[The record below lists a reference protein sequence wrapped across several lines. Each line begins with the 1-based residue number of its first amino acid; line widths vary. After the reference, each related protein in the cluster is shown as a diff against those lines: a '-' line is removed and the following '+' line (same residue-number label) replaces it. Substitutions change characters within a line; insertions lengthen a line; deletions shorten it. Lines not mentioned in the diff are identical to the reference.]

1 MVIRVK
7 TLGRPKDR
15 AASQIPRKPSSS
27 DVRKPAISECQKKK
41 KTHLFPGERG
51 KGLFLPLS
59 FPSIRS
65 LHPQTQSSSC
75 RGCLFAKRG
84 FERHLVS
91 SWFNIFD

>member
-41 KTHLFPGERG
+41 KLICSLGREARCF
-51 KGLFLPLS
+51 S
-59 FPSIRS
+59 FPSPF
-65 LHPQTQSSSC
+65 PQSVPST
-75 RGCLFAKRG
+75 L
-84 FERHLVS
+84 
-91 SWFNIFD
+91 